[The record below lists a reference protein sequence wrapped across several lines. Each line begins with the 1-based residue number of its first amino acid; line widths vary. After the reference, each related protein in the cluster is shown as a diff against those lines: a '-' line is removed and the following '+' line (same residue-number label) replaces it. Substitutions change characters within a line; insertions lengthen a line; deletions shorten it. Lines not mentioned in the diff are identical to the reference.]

1 MFSTI
6 DVLVNNGRIFYA
18 KPCTDFTTD
27 DFDALASVNL
37 LGFLYIT
44 QMAVKQMVKR
54 KSGSAVTVTGTLAD
68 NPIACVNTSVSMIK
82 NFNAVASGAV
92 DTPLHK
98 DDLKDSPSTLQP
110 LGKSGTAQD
119 MVDAPFTWQ
128 KQMK

>member
-54 KSGSAVTVTGTLAD
+54 KSGSAVTVTGTRAD
-68 NPIACVNTSVSMIK
+68 NPIAGVNTSVSMIK
-82 NFNAVASGAV
+82 NS
-92 DTPLHK
+92 TPL
-98 DDLKDSPSTLQP
+98 LPVPSTRPYTRMIARILLRPCSPWERAAQHRIWSTRP
-110 LGKSGTAQD
+110 LPGRSR
-119 MVDAPFTWQ
+119 
-128 KQMK
+128 

>member
-54 KSGSAVTVTGTLAD
+54 KSGSTVTVTGHL
-68 NPIACVNTSVSMIK
+68 PITRLPA
-82 NFNAVASGAV
+82 
-92 DTPLHK
+92 
-98 DDLKDSPSTLQP
+98 
-110 LGKSGTAQD
+110 
-119 MVDAPFTWQ
+119 
-128 KQMK
+128 